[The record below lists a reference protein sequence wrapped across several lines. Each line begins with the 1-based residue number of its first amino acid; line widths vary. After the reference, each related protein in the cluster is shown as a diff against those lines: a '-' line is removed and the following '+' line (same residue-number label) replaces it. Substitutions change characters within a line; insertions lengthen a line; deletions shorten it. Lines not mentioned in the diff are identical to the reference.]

1 MTNYRAASRTALF
14 QSREF
19 EPRQQSSQGERGM
32 STALLVSSVIGLIW
46 LGSMIYTIANWAM
59 A

>member
-1 MTNYRAASRTALF
+1 MTNYRAASRTAPF
-14 QSREF
+14 QPREF
-19 EPRQQSSQGERGM
+19 QPRQRSSQRERGM
-32 STALLVSSVIGLIW
+32 STALLVSSVVGLIW